1 MTNVEDKY
9 RSYVTVM
16 DTPTITHAARVC
28 QGVKTAKTIE
38 IELNERPEYQLLL
51 PTQATK
57 F

>member
-1 MTNVEDKY
+1 MTNAEDKY

-16 DTPTITHAARVC
+16 DTPTITHATRVC

-51 PTQATK
+51 PT
-57 F
+57 